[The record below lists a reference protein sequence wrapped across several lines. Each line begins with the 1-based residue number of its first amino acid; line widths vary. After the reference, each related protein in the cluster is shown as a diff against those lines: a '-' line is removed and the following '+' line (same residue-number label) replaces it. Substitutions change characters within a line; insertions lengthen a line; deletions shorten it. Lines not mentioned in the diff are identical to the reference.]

1 MQLLNCLKISFL
13 SWNLRIDI
21 ELFSLKRG
29 YAATWIS
36 IPEIMILRNL
46 ISTWAAEWTV
56 SRGVSILT
64 DLQREVHTSAD
75 CPLSSN
81 TASQKEVETMLWLS
95 YNGSPH
101 QLQCEGVTRNGLT
114 VGLGQTLLAPLAV
127 CQRGRRAIGSPLKCV
142 SHQTMVFSD
151 PFSRRQCAWL
161 KHTQPNRRAAAKLV
175 GE

>member
-1 MQLLNCLKISFL
+1 MNFNSRNYDFEKPNLDLGGWVDSFSRCVHL
-13 SWNLRIDI
+13 DRSTERSTHLRR
-21 ELFSLKRG
+21 L
-29 YAATWIS
+29 
-36 IPEIMILRNL
+36 
-46 ISTWAAEWTV
+46 
-56 SRGVSILT
+56 
-64 DLQREVHTSAD
+64 
-75 CPLSSN
+75 PLSSN

-95 YNGSPH
+95 HNGSPH

-127 CQRGRRAIGSPLKCV
+127 CQRGGRAIGSPLKCV